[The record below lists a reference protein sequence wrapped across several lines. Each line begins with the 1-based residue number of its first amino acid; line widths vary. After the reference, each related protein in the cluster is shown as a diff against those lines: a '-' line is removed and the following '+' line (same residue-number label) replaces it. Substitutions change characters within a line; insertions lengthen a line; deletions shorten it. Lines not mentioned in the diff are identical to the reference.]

1 MNVTIVDRNER
12 DEIYLCQWFTPI
24 NHWLRPRQILNFEI
38 VVLMCEIPQRQSCII
53 GNPGLVQW
61 YISGINTHI
70 YIHMCI
76 HIYISLSRYIPMI
89 SLNISPLK
97 KQFDGWFTEAWWHLP
112 PGERSFTTP
121 VFVAWWMIGA
131 DVISWDLTMEV
142 WWNVGFHG
150 ILGFYEIE
158 TFLKVGFSE
167 MLTGCRW
174 T

>member
-1 MNVTIVDRNER
+1 MVHPDKSLASSQTDIELWNCCSHVRNSSTSKLYHWKPR
-12 DEIYLCQWFTPI
+12 IGTVIYK
-24 NHWLRPRQILNFEI
+24 
-38 VVLMCEIPQRQSCII
+38 
-53 GNPGLVQW
+53 W
-61 YISGINTHI
+61 YQYTHI
-70 YIHMCI
+70 YIY
-76 HIYISLSRYIPMI
+76 IYICVYIYIYISRYIPMI

>member
-70 YIHMCI
+70 YIY
-76 HIYISLSRYIPMI
+76 IYICVYIYIYLSLSLSLYPHDILKHI
-89 SLNISPLK
+89 SIK
-97 KQFDGWFTEAWWHLP
+97 ETVWWLIHRGLVASATRWAFLHHACLR
-112 PGERSFTTP
+112 GVVNDRSGCNFLGSNHGSMMKCG
-121 VFVAWWMIGA
+121 F
-131 DVISWDLTMEV
+131 SWDS
-142 WWNVGFHG
+142 G
-150 ILGFYEIE
+150 ILRDWDFFESGI
-158 TFLKVGFSE
+158 
-167 MLTGCRW
+167 
-174 T
+174 